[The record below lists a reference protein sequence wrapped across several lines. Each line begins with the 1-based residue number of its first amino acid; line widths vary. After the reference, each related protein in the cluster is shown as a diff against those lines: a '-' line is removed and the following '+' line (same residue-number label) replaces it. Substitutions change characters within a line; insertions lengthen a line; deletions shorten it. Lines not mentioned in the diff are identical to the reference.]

1 MSIKIQHR
9 RGSKANLPTLASGE
23 LGLCTDTNEV
33 FIGGD
38 SGNLQLAVADACSRF
53 EALSNDVANKTV
65 DTCVTSA
72 SGYDTW
78 TSVITRKSDGVELAR
93 RVDVESATADGY
105 CVWTSTITIAGKASV
120 TWKATQT
127 STGWIKEV
135 V

>member
-53 EALSNDVANKTV
+53 EALGNDVANKTTS
-65 DTCVTSA
+65 TCVTTNKL
-72 SGYDTW
+72 DTW
-78 TSVITRKSDGVELAR
+78 TSVITRKSDNVELAR
-93 RVDVESATADGY
+93 RVDVEDVTADGY
-105 CVWTSTITIAGKASV
+105 AQWTSTITIGSEASV
-120 TWKATQT
+120 TWRETEDA
-127 STGWIKEV
+127 SGWTKEV
-135 V
+135 I